1 MSKQSKNPARKSIVI
16 RMPEQ
21 DKTVLENVAKF
32 YGVGTSEY
40 CRQSVVNY
48 TNMILEALNKDETK
62 IDTLLKVISKKQAEL
77 LLERLPEEIKKF
89 ETKEKEGETDG
100 KGNEQGTESATN
112 GEEANESQS

>member
-32 YGVGTSEY
+32 YGVGTAEY

-62 IDTLLKVISKKQAEL
+62 VDTLLKVISIKQAEL
-77 LLERLPEEIKKF
+77 LLERLPQEIEKNKKNEE
-89 ETKEKEGETDG
+89 ETANES
-100 KGNEQGTESATN
+100 NEQGTED
-112 GEEANESQS
+112 EANETQS